1 MLVKIVT
8 LFLVFMIVMGAIQR
22 ALNPNRKIGRRDQTR
37 LGRPRKCPDC
47 GRFLIGS
54 GTCSCKR

>member
-22 ALNPNRKIGRRDQTR
+22 ALNPNRKIGKRDQTR
-37 LGRPRKCPDC
+37 LKRPRKCPEC
-47 GRFLIGS
+47 GRFLIGRS
-54 GTCSCKR
+54 TCSCGR